1 MATVEVNENTFQL
14 GSATIEDVLNSRVT
28 KKNLKSY
35 FDEVKYKSNSSKSK
49 LDQVYFYLQE
59 RPKDLAQLK
68 TFFAKSIMFGKS
80 RIVTE
85 SFIAN
90 SPSPAYHVDTLL
102 DRLGVESLEDY
113 CTNLLDNFVPSQ
125 VFQPVYRDV
134 IAEKND
140 INAINIIYTRLFRNR
155 KAKGDITRAEYVW
168 FELNLQEKRFRLHF
182 TNDKTNE
189 VDSDLPSN
197 SKNLFAFFSRILN
210 RQFDIALDLQNE
222 KKVVYTIYH
231 TLTEQNERSYAVK
244 VKPYLSDIEEFYSE
258 MLNNLGMSSQDDTVD
273 GKYRIEKLF
282 VRMLISQ
289 NFNDF
294 LNTKT
299 AEGRVKAFSFENNGN
314 GTRLNASS
322 GATRD
327 TTNDMMTY
335 IETSDAYFD
344 NKETIDKAKALFS
357 VLVQWNPGFDDIKD
371 IMQVRYSAFDG
382 FLETHFLYTPVK
394 EEEYGIEL
402 RKIDR
407 IRERSRSNN

>member
-197 SKNLFAFFSRILN
+197 SKNLFAFF
-210 RQFDIALDLQNE
+210 Q
-222 KKVVYTIYH
+222 
-231 TLTEQNERSYAVK
+231 
-244 VKPYLSDIEEFYSE
+244 
-258 MLNNLGMSSQDDTVD
+258 
-273 GKYRIEKLF
+273 
-282 VRMLISQ
+282 
-289 NFNDF
+289 
-294 LNTKT
+294 
-299 AEGRVKAFSFENNGN
+299 
-314 GTRLNASS
+314 
-322 GATRD
+322 
-327 TTNDMMTY
+327 
-335 IETSDAYFD
+335 
-344 NKETIDKAKALFS
+344 
-357 VLVQWNPGFDDIKD
+357 
-371 IMQVRYSAFDG
+371 
-382 FLETHFLYTPVK
+382 
-394 EEEYGIEL
+394 EY
-402 RKIDR
+402 
-407 IRERSRSNN
+407 